1 MTIDIQIA
9 RVLRARTNASNLVNV
24 VEALHLPAAEFQTA
38 FDVALEMENRNL
50 AKLLYSNVN
59 SVKVVIEFT
68 LLADSYAPG

>member
-9 RVLRARTNASNLVNV
+9 RVLRARTDASNLVNV
-24 VEALHLPAAEFQTA
+24 VEALHLPAAEFQAA